1 MNVQVPC
8 NREEDR
14 DVHPAKVIPV
24 APTRGCLDDSLH
36 RSAPAAGGAP
46 VGRRVDLGHCHRRR
60 RDRGSDR
67 FLVAKLAPRVLVKGG
82 GR

>member
-1 MNVQVPC
+1 MNDLILPD
-8 NREEDR
+8 REEDR
-14 DVHPAKVIPV
+14 DVHPTKVIPV
-24 APTRGCLDDSLH
+24 ASPGGSLDDPPH

-60 RDRGSDR
+60 RDLGSDR
-67 FLVAKLAPRVLVKGG
+67 FLVAKLAPRVLVRGG